1 MIECVTLVRVI
12 RGSKHEFVIKILKML
27 IGANLCYYAEEIVL
41 MNMIKT
47 EVYSNKKV
55 ATYYSIDAAAF
66 FLFNVAHWM
75 FAHKYFSMARQTPF
89 KLDNKE
95 VPKSIVKSDKIINW
109 VFLCLNSV
117 PPTFYGA
124 GIIGFFVA

>member
-1 MIECVTLVRVI
+1 
-12 RGSKHEFVIKILKML
+12 ML

-41 MNMIKT
+41 MNMIET

-75 FAHKYFSMARQTPF
+75 FAHKYFQWLAKHLFNLLIKKFQKASSKVT
-89 KLDNKE
+89 
-95 VPKSIVKSDKIINW
+95 KS
-109 VFLCLNSV
+109 
-117 PPTFYGA
+117 
-124 GIIGFFVA
+124 